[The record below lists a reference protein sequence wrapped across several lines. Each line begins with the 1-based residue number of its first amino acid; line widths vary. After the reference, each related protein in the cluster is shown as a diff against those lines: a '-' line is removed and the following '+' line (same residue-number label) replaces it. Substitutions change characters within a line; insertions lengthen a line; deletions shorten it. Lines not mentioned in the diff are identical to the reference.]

1 MQNSKILQAIEA
13 ASAQQLSMQSKGHW
27 WWYTLEATEY
37 ICAEMIFLRHYLAN
51 PDLEMEMGLA
61 RRILSKQ
68 RDDGTWA
75 LFYNGEGDLSTT
87 IECYVALKLVKTR
100 IADAK
105 LNDGNSRELSKKI
118 DRSLE
123 MSLPFIRNSGGI
135 TKARVFTKIHMA
147 LFGIV
152 PWNACPVLPVELM
165 LMPTW
170 SPVNVYE
177 FSSWARSC
185 IIPLLVV
192 MDKKIVRPFLTV
204 KEFSLEELFAEPAD
218 KRDWN
223 FKTDKHFLSWERFF
237 INLNKLL
244 RAAQKIPFKPLNEA
258 ALKKSEEWIV
268 EHISKTE
275 DIFPALA
282 YSAMALSALGHKN
295 DHPTIAK
302 CIRALYDFQQRYD
315 GDILP
320 ALPEAACS
328 NKETATIHQQCCI
341 SPVWDTPWQIT
352 ALLEAG
358 VPSGNDA
365 LLKSGRW
372 LISKQITSTEG
383 DWKIKNSSARPGGW
397 SFEFENEYFP
407 DTDDTVQVLRVLNA
421 LDLPKEEKNPAIETG
436 LEWLLS
442 MQNDDGGW
450 GAFDRNQNFELVNK
464 VPFSDHGACLDPS
477 SPDIAARV
485 LGIAT
490 LLRHKTPTKKLLK
503 AIDYLEDT
511 QTNSGAWSGR
521 WGVNFIY
528 GTWCVGAMAG
538 HVTTLPEWR
547 KELKETDWEMR
558 LKRALAWFE
567 SIQTSAG
574 GFSESPE
581 SYRTNEY
588 LPYPRVTDG
597 VPSQTAWAI
606 MGMIGLCNALTNLGS
621 PPESSTVE
629 NIRRASEF
637 LAGKINGDGTWT
649 EEEYTG
655 TGFPNHFYIR
665 YHGYRHFFPL
675 LALSAAAKFFKQAL

>member
-1 MQNSKILQAIEA
+1 MQNSKINQAIELA
-13 ASAQQLSMQSKGHW
+13 KNQQLSLQSKDYW

-37 ICAEMIFLRHYLAN
+37 IAAEMIFLKHYLGV

-68 RDDGTWA
+68 RQDGTWA
-75 LFYNGEGDLSTT
+75 LYYGGEGDLSTT
-87 IECYVALKLVKTR
+87 IECYTALKLVKTR
-100 IADAK
+100 IAEAS
-105 LNDGNSRELSKKI
+105 LNDNDSATLSI
-118 DRSLE
+118 EIGRGLE
-123 MSLPFIRNSGGI
+123 SALPFIRKSGGI
-135 TKARVFTKIHMA
+135 TKSRVFTKIHLA

-152 PWNACPVLPVELM
+152 PWAASPVLPAELM

-177 FSSWARSC
+177 FSSWARAC

-192 MDKKIVRPFLTV
+192 MDKKDVRPFIT
-204 KEFSLEELFAEPAD
+204 KEKFSLEEIFAEDRD

-237 INLNKLL
+237 INLNKVL
-244 RAAQKIPFKPLNEA
+244 RATQKLSFKPLNEA
-258 ALKKSEEWIV
+258 AIKKCEEWII
-268 EHISKTE
+268 EHIEKTE

-282 YSAMALSALGHKN
+282 YSAMALSVTGNKN
-295 DHPTIAK
+295 DHPTIKK
-302 CIRALYDFQQRYD
+302 CLRALKDFQQRYD
-315 GDILP
+315 GSELP
-320 ALPEAACS
+320 ARPEEKVS
-328 NKETATIHQQCCI
+328 TKNSATIHQQCCI

-358 VPSGNDA
+358 VPPDNSQLLNSG
-365 LLKSGRW
+365 KW

-383 DWKIKNSSARPGGW
+383 DWKIKNSSAKPGGW

-421 LDLPKEEKNPAIETG
+421 LELPKDEKEASIELG
-436 LEWLLS
+436 LDWLLS

-450 GAFDRNQNFELVNK
+450 GAFDRNQTFELVNK

-490 LLRHKTPTKKLLK
+490 LLRHKSPTKKLLK
-503 AIDYLEDT
+503 AVDYLEDT
-511 QTNSGAWSGR
+511 QTNFGAWSGR

-538 HVTTLPEWR
+538 YLTSLPKWQD
-547 KELKETDWEMR
+547 ELKDTGWVMR
-558 LKRALAWFE
+558 LKRALEWFE
-567 SIQTSAG
+567 SIQTPAG

-588 LPYPRVTDG
+588 APYPHVKDG
-597 VPSQTAWAI
+597 VASQTAWAL
-606 MGMIGLCNALTNLGS
+606 MGMIGLYKALQNLGVNAGAAS
-621 PPESSTVE
+621 LA
-629 NIRRASEF
+629 NIQRAAEF
-637 LAGKINGDGTWT
+637 LSAKINSDGTWT
-649 EEEYTG
+649 EEEFTG

-675 LALSAAAKFFKQAL
+675 LALSTAANFFKQER